1 MYIYKI
7 SAFLFYFSKEMIDR
21 SNVKGEI
28 EKKYI
33 YISTCLNK
41 EWVKKKEKS
50 MIDRSNTHNII
61 PSEIFPSEFHYA
73 PLS

>member
-33 YISTCLNK
+33 YIN
-41 EWVKKKEKS
+41 VV
-50 MIDRSNTHNII
+50 
-61 PSEIFPSEFHYA
+61 
-73 PLS
+73 